1 VLAELVR
8 PYGRWYAPINIATWS
23 FLGGICA
30 VILGSVL
37 GASSDLGTL
46 LEVIGF
52 LSMLVGAVLFVVL
65 LSGIAWTTMYDAA
78 AAARRAIT
86 SANLRSLS
94 NPQAAYE
101 TRLLRRQ
108 AWERALF
115 GTMPSGALWTQRP
128 GLPPGLGLLICFAI
142 LAAFAV
148 RVGLLEGPIRDY
160 DHAPACGLSDAITR
174 SGDCRWLG
182 QAQIL
187 RHTTELGG
195 RHILYY
201 HLALRLPDGSLA
213 RADLGTQDIPQ
224 ANKGGLIV
232 AEMWS
237 GKVTRVSGYG
247 SNVWTGDN
255 PKQQQIDTWRWF
267 GAVGVVT
274 LLLSLAVLFRY
285 WVGLSRV

>member
-1 VLAELVR
+1 MLAELVR

-30 VILGSVL
+30 VILGTVL
-37 GASSDLGTL
+37 GATSDLGTL
-46 LEVIGF
+46 LGVIGF
-52 LSMLVGAVLFVVL
+52 LSMLVGGVIFVVL

-78 AAARRAIT
+78 AAARRAIR

-101 TRLLRRQ
+101 TRLIRRQ
-108 AWERALF
+108 ALERALF
-115 GTMPSGALWTQRP
+115 GPLPTGVLSAQRSGLSPW
-128 GLPPGLGLLICFAI
+128 LGILICFAI
-142 LAAFAV
+142 LGGFGV
-148 RVGLLEGPIRDY
+148 RKRKMEGPIRDY
-160 DHAPACGLSDAITR
+160 DHAPACGLSDALTR
-174 SGDCRWLG
+174 SGDCRWSG
-182 QAQIL
+182 QTQIL
-187 RHTTELGG
+187 RHTTELGVP
-195 RHILYY
+195 RIFYY

-224 ANKGGLIV
+224 ANKGGMIV
-232 AEMWS
+232 AEMWR

-274 LLLSLAVLFRY
+274 LLLSLAVLYRY